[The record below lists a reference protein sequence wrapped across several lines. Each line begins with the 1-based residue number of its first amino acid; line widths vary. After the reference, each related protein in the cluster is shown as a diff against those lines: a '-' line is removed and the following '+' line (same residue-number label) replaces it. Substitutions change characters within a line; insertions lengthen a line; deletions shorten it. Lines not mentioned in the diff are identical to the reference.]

1 MGLSSK
7 PVRSKAIG
15 FDLLFSLNHTA
26 AMCRDRIKRL
36 SRRTW
41 CTTKRPDR
49 LQLLMDLYAWHRNE
63 HLRGAGRL
71 VRLRPGAA
79 K

>member
-1 MGLSSK
+1 
-7 PVRSKAIG
+7 
-15 FDLLFSLNHTA
+15 
-26 AMCRDRIKRL
+26 
-36 SRRTW
+36 
-41 CTTKRPDR
+41 